1 MAELTK
7 NQKATMKKHSKHHT
21 SRHMR
26 MMTSLMQKGKSFTAA
41 HKEAMKEIGK

>member
-41 HKEAMKEIGK
+41 HKETKKELSE